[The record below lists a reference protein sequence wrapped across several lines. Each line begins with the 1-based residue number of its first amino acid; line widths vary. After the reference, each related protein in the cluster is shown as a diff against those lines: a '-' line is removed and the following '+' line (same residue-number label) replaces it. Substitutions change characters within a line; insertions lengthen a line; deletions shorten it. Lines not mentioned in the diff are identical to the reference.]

1 MSGVIMNKS
10 LLLFLLLGTSGVYAN
25 TTYLDCNV
33 RGSILSSF
41 ENKNLRDSKVTVE
54 INEDGRG
61 YLSIIID
68 GEDDYIVSAGTMKY
82 PNIQF
87 MNLSNDSKYDLT
99 IVDNRP
105 RGNIVSSTNKI
116 SINRLSGHLSV
127 SKAKDFKNNI
137 FVNISYSGSCKK
149 VTGKKF

>member
-1 MSGVIMNKS
+1 MSEVMMNKV
-10 LLLFLLLGTSGVYAN
+10 LLLILLLGTSSAYAN

-33 RGSILSSF
+33 RGTLSSSF
-41 ENKNLRDSKVTVE
+41 ENKNLRESRVTVE
-54 INEDGRG
+54 IYDSGKEF
-61 YLSIIID
+61 LSIIID
-68 GEDDYIVSAGTMKY
+68 GEDDYIASAGTMSY

-87 MNLSNDSKYDLT
+87 MNLSNNSKYDLT
-99 IVDNRP
+99 TVNSRP
-105 RGNIVSSTNKI
+105 RGNILSSTYKI

-127 SKAKDFKNNI
+127 SKATDFKNNI